1 MFDLD
6 DLVANVSAKI
16 KANGGIT
23 PSRVL
28 RGYSWHIDEAT
39 VDPNG
44 DLTDKQIDDAIEWLI
59 AEIHRLLPDY
69 ADWDRSTSEIIV
81 PIDRAHEFMETVN
94 WGALCEQA
102 WENFVE
108 NYEVK

>member
-6 DLVANVSAKI
+6 DLVARVSAKI

-39 VDPNG
+39 VDPNC
-44 DLTDKQIDDAIEWLI
+44 DLTDKQTEDAIEWLI
-59 AEIHRLLPDY
+59 AEVNTLLPDY
-69 ADWDRSTSEIIV
+69 ADWNSDTSEIIV
-81 PIDRAHEFMETVN
+81 PIDKVQEFTETVD
-94 WGALCEQA
+94 WDALCEQA